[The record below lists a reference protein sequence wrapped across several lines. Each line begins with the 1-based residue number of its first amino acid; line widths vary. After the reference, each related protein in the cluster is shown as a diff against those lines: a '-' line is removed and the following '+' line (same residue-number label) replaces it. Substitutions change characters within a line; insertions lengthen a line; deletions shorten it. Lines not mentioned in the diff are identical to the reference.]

1 MNKTQNKSIS
11 CFWVAIAIL
20 SFGLIIFGIVSYRVE
35 QNNDKLATEL
45 NNSNN
50 ILTSIQ
56 TELITVQNDL
66 KLETEKVK
74 ILKESLEVTQAELAI
89 ANTELEMANITISDL
104 TSEEYEFVYIGNFK
118 LTHYC
123 NEAYEHIC
131 GYGDG
136 LTAIGTKVK
145 PGITIAVDPKVIP
158 YGTEVY
164 IEGYGWRV
172 AEDCGGGVKGNHID
186 VAVDT
191 HSEAMANGV
200 KYSGVWVLVK
210 KNS

>member
-1 MNKTQNKSIS
+1 MNKTKFSFVSIL
-11 CFWVAIAIL
+11 VALFIMVVGFV
-20 SFGLIIFGIVSYRVE
+20 SFGISLHKSEENIKILEANLNTNQDI
-35 QNNDKLATEL
+35 LASTINEL
-45 NNSNN
+45 ETTKENLQ
-50 ILTSIQ
+50 I
-56 TELITVQNDL
+56 
-66 KLETEKVK
+66 ETEKSAK
-74 ILKESLEVTQAELAI
+74 QNESLITI
-89 ANTELEMANITISDL
+89 ELELENKTTEINELNTTLADL
-104 TSEEYEFVYIGNFK
+104 KSEEYEFVYIGNFK

-145 PGITIAVDPKVIP
+145 PGTTIAVDPKVIP
-158 YGTEVY
+158 YGTEIY